1 MQRVS
6 TDAFPANHDESRAL
20 DPMTSPIKP
29 HGSAGTTDITGM
41 IDNQKAI
48 KVGAETMKAFY
59 DLANVF
65 QDFEGF
71 FPHKAVAYFR
81 FLPEELKKLKKC
93 QLQITLMN
101 QAEREVL

>member
-1 MQRVS
+1 
-6 TDAFPANHDESRAL
+6 
-20 DPMTSPIKP
+20 
-29 HGSAGTTDITGM
+29 M

-101 QAEREVL
+101 QAEREVLQVYNVSLLEVARACAWIVALHYLLVCPCTHLLA